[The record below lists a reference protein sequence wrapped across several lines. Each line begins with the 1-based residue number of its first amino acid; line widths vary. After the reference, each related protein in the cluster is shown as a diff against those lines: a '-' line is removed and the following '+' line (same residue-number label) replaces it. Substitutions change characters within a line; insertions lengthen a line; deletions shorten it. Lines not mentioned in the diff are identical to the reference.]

1 MLKGAV
7 LDDAGVETA
16 TAVYLNIGQ
25 FAQHLFDFVIVAF
38 AMFLAIKMMNK
49 LKKKEE
55 KKEESKALAPTKEQ
69 ELLAEIR
76 DLLKKQK

>member
-1 MLKGAV
+1 
-7 LDDAGVETA
+7 
-16 TAVYLNIGQ
+16 
-25 FAQHLFDFVIVAF
+25 
-38 AMFLAIKMMNK
+38 MMNK